1 MCGFFIHAEQR
12 SDWSTSDWLSCN
24 FNAWHNF
31 PAKYTKQTCLLEL
44 FVFICEFFW
53 GKNLRVNHLSVFF
66 YSASQTCGELMAVR
80 RNCDYIQNFQMIPF
94 LRVDVHCERVY
105 QSVSLSMLMYIGW
118 KHVWEKVAN
127 CLLLNLLGTFT
138 TLNFNEIPIYIIR
151 IRNQTFFL
159 ESSELVAVLFTK
171 CILYSFYNEVQN
183 VTV

>member
-66 YSASQTCGELMAVR
+66 FTQHHKLVVNLWLFGEIVIIFKISR
-80 RNCDYIQNFQMIPF
+80 WYHF
-94 LRVDVHCERVY
+94 CE
-105 QSVSLSMLMYIGW
+105 L
-118 KHVWEKVAN
+118 
-127 CLLLNLLGTFT
+127 TFT
-138 TLNFNEIPIYIIR
+138 ASACISLYHFRCSCILVENTFERKL
-151 IRNQTFFL
+151 QTVYYWICWVRSLHWILMRFPFI
-159 ESSELVAVLFTK
+159 SSEFEIKLFFGVK
-171 CILYSFYNEVQN
+171 WVSGGAFYEMYSV
-183 VTV
+183 